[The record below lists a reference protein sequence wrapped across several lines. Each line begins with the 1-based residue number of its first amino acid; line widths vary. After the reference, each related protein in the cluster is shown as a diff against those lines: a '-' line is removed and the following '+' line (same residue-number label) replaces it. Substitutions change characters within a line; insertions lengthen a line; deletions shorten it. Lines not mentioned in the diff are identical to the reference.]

1 MPNNDALIPLQ
12 RTSECL
18 NKIKENLTPFL
29 ELLDRYHNQQR
40 NGTGSSSGT
49 SNSSGKKKDAVKF
62 DKQEITEA
70 EAAVALAMGTLRYMA
85 HRLKGNARGQNKN
98 DPLRLELDKMRKTLV
113 AVKKLRR
120 DDSKKDAKKTK
131 SGSSTD
137 TSTAAT
143 GSTGSGVKRRRLA
156 EEEAPSASTS
166 SNGNDRKKKAPK
178 RKKIKK

>member
-18 NKIKENLTPFL
+18 NKIRENLTPFL
-29 ELLDRYHNQQR
+29 ELLDRYHNQQK
-40 NGTGSSSGT
+40 NGNGSSS
-49 SNSSGKKKDAVKF
+49 SASKKKGAVKF

-85 HRLKGNARGQNKN
+85 HRLKGNARGQKKN

-120 DDSKKDAKKTK
+120 DDSKKDAKKAK
-131 SGSSTD
+131 GASSTD
-137 TSTAAT
+137 TDTTA
-143 GSTGSGVKRRRLA
+143 STGSGVKRRRLA
-156 EEEAPSASTS
+156 EEEASSASTS
-166 SNGNDRKKKAPK
+166 SNGNDGKKKAPK
-178 RKKIKK
+178 KKKAKK

>member
-1 MPNNDALIPLQ
+1 MPNNDASIPLQ

-40 NGTGSSSGT
+40 NGNGSSS

-113 AVKKLRR
+113 SVKKLRR

-137 TSTAAT
+137 TSTDAT
-143 GSTGSGVKRRRLA
+143 GSAESGVKRRRLA
-156 EEEAPSASTS
+156 EEEAPSASTK